1 MAVGLH
7 DVNKSNITP
16 GETALVPGCGPIG
29 IAIIATLAA
38 RRVESVVVSD
48 FSPKR
53 RELAT
58 AVGVHQTLDPAQ
70 GSPFDTAGGGVRGG
84 RDAREAGC
92 GALHAFAMNFRVI
105 ATRDAML
112 CWRSP
117 GGSRR

>member
-7 DVNKSNITP
+7 DMNESNIAP

-38 RRVESVVVSD
+38 RGVESVVVPD

-58 AVGVHQTLDPAQ
+58 AVGARQMLDPAQ
-70 GSPFDTAGGGVRGG
+70 GSRFDTVKPAVVFEAVGMPGK
-84 RDAREAGC
+84 RDVAHYMP
-92 GALHAFAMNFRVI
+92 L
-105 ATRDAML
+105 T
-112 CWRSP
+112 
-117 GGSRR
+117 